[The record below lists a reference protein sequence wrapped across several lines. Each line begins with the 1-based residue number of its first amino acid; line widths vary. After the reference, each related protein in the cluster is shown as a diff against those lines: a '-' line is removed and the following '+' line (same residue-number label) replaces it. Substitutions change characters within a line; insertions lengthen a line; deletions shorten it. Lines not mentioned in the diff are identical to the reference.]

1 MILSSL
7 VVFLN
12 ILVIYG
18 YSLAF
23 KFIFFK
29 TSLQTK
35 YYDFIYGILTLFF
48 ISSFLNFFIALKEVS
63 LFIYTLGLII
73 FLFGFIKNLINI
85 KLLFLFISSIFFIIL
100 SFGNSPLGDTN
111 FYHLQSL
118 KWIIDYKISFGLV
131 NLEERLGYSTL
142 FTNLISVINLNIF
155 NFNTYY
161 FFNISIFVIFFNQVF
176 ELKKI
181 SSIGDIFLILAS
193 MFLFLFSLIH
203 PDKNGIL
210 FNYLGSI
217 EYDTIVC
224 LLFINLISN
233 YLNFFKNKDISNLNL
248 IIAYTV
254 CLFLIRINYSLV
266 ILTLFFIYYN
276 NYKLIFYN
284 FSFKIFCFFLFLIYF
299 LKNLIISSC
308 LIFPIKFLCF
318 ENILSLPQYKL
329 QKFINIAK
337 SFPRSAP
344 TRERSDDFNYTLETN
359 EWLNEWFFDYLISTS
374 FTQITLFLFFSSLF
388 FMLFKKVRMEI
399 IKGYNLF
406 LLTLI
411 LFLLIIFFQA
421 PEIRYGWSLFIF
433 LGLYIF
439 SIFIFNE
446 NFRIFKFFK
455 NKYKFI
461 IYSLFTCLLFKNF
474 LLIDLSS
481 IGNSISLNNIIH
493 SEKEFEL
500 IRVVNGYKVFKGIN
514 GECFDLKE
522 ICINYREN
530 EMDFQIKNKKN
541 YLYFIDHN
549 KIRMDYT
556 F

>member
-1 MILSSL
+1 M
-7 VVFLN
+7 
-12 ILVIYG
+12 
-18 YSLAF
+18 
-23 KFIFFK
+23 
-29 TSLQTK
+29 
-35 YYDFIYGILTLFF
+35 
-48 ISSFLNFFIALKEVS
+48 
-63 LFIYTLGLII
+63 
-73 FLFGFIKNLINI
+73 
-85 KLLFLFISSIFFIIL
+85 
-100 SFGNSPLGDTN
+100 
-111 FYHLQSL
+111 
-118 KWIIDYKISFGLV
+118 
-131 NLEERLGYSTL
+131 
-142 FTNLISVINLNIF
+142 
-155 NFNTYY
+155 
-161 FFNISIFVIFFNQVF
+161 
-176 ELKKI
+176 
-181 SSIGDIFLILAS
+181 
-193 MFLFLFSLIH
+193 
-203 PDKNGIL
+203 
-210 FNYLGSI
+210 
-217 EYDTIVC
+217 
-224 LLFINLISN
+224 
-233 YLNFFKNKDISNLNL
+233 
-248 IIAYTV
+248 
-254 CLFLIRINYSLV
+254 
-266 ILTLFFIYYN
+266 
-276 NYKLIFYN
+276 
-284 FSFKIFCFFLFLIYF
+284 
-299 LKNLIISSC
+299 
-308 LIFPIKFLCF
+308 IFPIKFLCF

-359 EWLNEWFFDYLISTS
+359 EWLKEWFFDYLISTS

-399 IKGYNLF
+399 IKSYNLF

-411 LFLLIIFFQA
+411 LFLLVIFFQA

-439 SIFIFNE
+439 SILIFNE
-446 NFRIFKFFK
+446 NFRIFIFFK
-455 NKYKFI
+455 NKYKLI
-461 IYSLFTCLLFKNF
+461 TYSLFTCLLFKNF
-474 LLIDLSS
+474 MLIDLSS